1 MDGPGW
7 RLMADLLLIL
17 GAAAIA
23 VVSLVTLLCALW
35 KTTVVLL

>member
-1 MDGPGW
+1 MEGP
-7 RLMADLLLIL
+7 RRQFMVDLLLL
-17 GAAAIA
+17 FSAAAIA